1 MSTPFEN
8 VSEAPLPYRFS
19 KQRRRLSEGNSYS
32 LSDEKNDDEDLED
45 EEEDEE
51 DMDISNL
58 NEKMQGMQQT
68 KIQRNVFERE
78 TFA

>member
-8 VSEAPLPYRFS
+8 IHEVPYRFS
-19 KQRRRLSEGNSYS
+19 RQRRRLSEGDS
-32 LSDEKNDDEDLED
+32 LSYEDGTHEED
-45 EEEDEE
+45 KEEDED

-58 NEKMQGMQQT
+58 NDKMQGMQET
-68 KIQRNVFERE
+68 TMQRNIFLRE

>member
-8 VSEAPLPYRFS
+8 IPEAPYRFS
-19 KQRRRLSEGNSYS
+19 RQRRRLSEGDS
-32 LSDEKNDDEDLED
+32 LSDDDGVNEEDK
-45 EEEDEE
+45 EEDED

-58 NEKMQGMQQT
+58 NDKMQDMQET
-68 KIQRNVFERE
+68 TMQRNIFLME